1 MTTKNLYTIMFDSE
15 LPGSPE
21 QVIGAFKDGKTTYA
35 KIFECLCVYVK
46 SNSAVNMQDL
56 SSDVFQ
62 VYCHNNCQEV
72 PKQDCF
78 YSRLIVAGLPSI
90 QH

>member
-1 MTTKNLYTIMFDSE
+1 MFDSE

-46 SNSAVNMQDL
+46 SLTSEFRAIFQFFGPVDWMPKFIYSILAVM
-56 SSDVFQ
+56 
-62 VYCHNNCQEV
+62 
-72 PKQDCF
+72 
-78 YSRLIVAGLPSI
+78 
-90 QH
+90 

>member
-1 MTTKNLYTIMFDSE
+1 MKLSHFVVISEISLFDVILCCCRAIFRWMTTKNLYTIMFDSE

-46 SNSAVNMQDL
+46 L
-56 SSDVFQ
+56 ILCCEIF
-62 VYCHNNCQEV
+62 VYS
-72 PKQDCF
+72 CF
-78 YSRLIVAGLPSI
+78 CN
-90 QH
+90 

>member
-1 MTTKNLYTIMFDSE
+1 VFIFVYSDISLYDVVCCHRAIFRWMTTKNLYTIMFDSE

-46 SNSAVNMQDL
+46 SILTVL
-56 SSDVFQ
+56 
-62 VYCHNNCQEV
+62 
-72 PKQDCF
+72 
-78 YSRLIVAGLPSI
+78 
-90 QH
+90 

>member
-1 MTTKNLYTIMFDSE
+1 MFDSE

-46 SNSAVNMQDL
+46 SNITVLWDI
-56 SSDVFQ
+56 
-62 VYCHNNCQEV
+62 C
-72 PKQDCF
+72 
-78 YSRLIVAGLPSI
+78 I
-90 QH
+90 QLFL

>member
-1 MTTKNLYTIMFDSE
+1 MFDSE

-46 SNSAVNMQDL
+46 LILLRCEIFASSCFCNWWTVDIRIALAVITL
-56 SSDVFQ
+56 
-62 VYCHNNCQEV
+62 CQH
-72 PKQDCF
+72 
-78 YSRLIVAGLPSI
+78 RAIVL
-90 QH
+90 H

>member
-35 KIFECLCVYVK
+35 KIFECLCVYVNFFVFF
-46 SNSAVNMQDL
+46 SFHAVNQT
-56 SSDVFQ
+56 
-62 VYCHNNCQEV
+62 
-72 PKQDCF
+72 
-78 YSRLIVAGLPSI
+78 I
-90 QH
+90 

>member
-46 SNSAVNMQDL
+46 SSFAVLQDINFIASCSDNPLTVDTGIRITVVLVSSVL
-56 SSDVFQ
+56 S
-62 VYCHNNCQEV
+62 
-72 PKQDCF
+72 
-78 YSRLIVAGLPSI
+78 PSVL
-90 QH
+90 

>member
-35 KIFECLCVYVK
+35 KIFECLCV
-46 SNSAVNMQDL
+46 
-56 SSDVFQ
+56 
-62 VYCHNNCQEV
+62 
-72 PKQDCF
+72 
-78 YSRLIVAGLPSI
+78 
-90 QH
+90 